1 MVGVAFKSTGHTF
14 EFRLRWPVCS
24 VCASAM
30 TACLAGILRRNDN
43 QLSTQPF
50 QLVLKLPS
58 ELEPSLIQYGLVQAG
73 LGAYIFTRQFRCT
86 GSRTRHIPHF
96 QIFNHDKSVVFADYR
111 GCLVQKIVAY
121 IGYCTVQTLDFGFEL
136 LPVGGKLHSFCQL
149 LFMFSETVQWFD
161 AGTIG
166 ERCKTRNSHIYANGA
181 LRSVYRFWNFPFR
194 LNRNKPSAS
203 GQGNCYLFRCSFYP
217 AAVAIADIA
226 DFGQKYAAVVFIE
239 PETLRIAKGVMNP
252 LSVREVVME
261 DFLVDLDDRG
271 FLLLGVFGSRHGM
284 ALLSEV
290 WLLSKL

>member
-1 MVGVAFKSTGHTF
+1 M
-14 EFRLRWPVCS
+14 
-24 VCASAM
+24 
-30 TACLAGILRRNDN
+30 
-43 QLSTQPF
+43 
-50 QLVLKLPS
+50 
-58 ELEPSLIQYGLVQAG
+58 
-73 LGAYIFTRQFRCT
+73 
-86 GSRTRHIPHF
+86 
-96 QIFNHDKSVVFADYR
+96 VFADYR

-136 LPVGGKLHSFCQL
+136 LPVGGKLHSFCQLALQLCQL

-239 PETLRIAKGVMNP
+239 PETLRIAEGVMNP
-252 LSVREVVME
+252 LSLETREIRTLGKEVFVGPVKIFQRLLQNLRMGFSKKRCVV
-261 DFLVDLDDRG
+261 
-271 FLLLGVFGSRHGM
+271 FLLPVPKGFAEQGKPQTLPFLFISLFFQCKRLVPKETATSGKTPHEAFLPGFGAELELVGLQSFHSRIIV
-284 ALLSEV
+284 AL
-290 WLLSKL
+290 